1 MARGKGRNIS
11 NRNLFAICRYLDK
24 WTPQNETEKRDK
36 EILTLAYE
44 FNMTCGDIA
53 KLKKFRGIGNRSGG
67 KLMSDA
73 SISRIIA
80 GYNLV
85 WEKRIDYTQRNH
97 YEERKDLQNRRLQG
111 EFDDIM
117 TECEECGSKK
127 NLQLHHIK
135 PLNRGGDNS
144 RENLQCL
151 CKKCHMAKHQYA
163 LAE

>member
-1 MARGKGRNIS
+1 
-11 NRNLFAICRYLDK
+11 
-24 WTPQNETEKRDK
+24 
-36 EILTLAYE
+36 
-44 FNMTCGDIA
+44 
-53 KLKKFRGIGNRSGG
+53 
-67 KLMSDA
+67 MSDA

-97 YEERKDLQNRRLQG
+97 YEERKDLQNRRLKG